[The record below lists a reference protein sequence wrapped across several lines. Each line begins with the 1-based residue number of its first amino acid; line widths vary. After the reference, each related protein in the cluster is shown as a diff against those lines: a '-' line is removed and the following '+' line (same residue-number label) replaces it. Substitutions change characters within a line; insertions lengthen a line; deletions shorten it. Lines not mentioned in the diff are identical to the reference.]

1 MTTEYLYKSYIT
13 INFLSLKNPSNI
25 CNPYINPSLKHD
37 HPAPSLFSPP
47 PPTQYHTLTLRH
59 SILHPFPPSQ
69 TKYYRRI
76 TLDGPQK
83 LYHTS
88 TTERASSIVGLL
100 NGSCTLCFLQTT
112 IGFTAPQLGRGWSP
126 GLRTSGAY
134 TNTINLEIKGSRN
147 H

>member
-13 INFLSLKNPSNI
+13 INFSIPKKKPSNI

-37 HPAPSLFSPP
+37 HPFTISCPP
-47 PPTQYHTLTLRH
+47 QTQHYTLPLRN
-59 SILHPFPPSQ
+59 SIIHFFPPSQ
-69 TKYYRRI
+69 TKYHRRV
-76 TLDGPQK
+76 TLDGRQK

-100 NGSCTLCFLQTT
+100 NGSSTLCFLQTT

-134 TNTINLEIKGSRN
+134 TNTVNLEIKGSRN